1 LSVFDRRRYSS
12 RSASDHFRSFI
23 TSAPNCDASRMSR
36 CDPSLLV
43 RVTDRALRHPSTAL
57 LDARHQNITAAADS
71 RLTAFARSPPS
82 HRPEP
87 PPRVPSTARQRGHGI
102 RASVTDVMT
111 TSPRSSHV
119 ARSPTRNV
127 GAW

>member
-1 LSVFDRRRYSS
+1 
-12 RSASDHFRSFI
+12 
-23 TSAPNCDASRMSR
+23 MSR
-36 CDPSLLV
+36 RVPSLLV
-43 RVTDRALRHPSTAL
+43 RVTDRALRHPNTAL
-57 LDARHQNITAAADS
+57 VDARHQNITAAADS

-87 PPRVPSTARQRGHGI
+87 PRPPSTARQRGHGM
-102 RASVTDVMT
+102 RPSVMEVMT
-111 TSPRSSHV
+111 TSPRSSHL